1 MSYQNNMT
9 KTEQI
14 AMLEMRLRESDRKLM
29 ESNSKLR
36 VFEKKYENEEKSNE
50 NEEKSEEVLTQ
61 RNIIPYE
68 DAKLKRLKRNIQS
81 CKNEILNNHEDGTSI
96 IHQNQDECSK
106 SIVSELRNREIINVM
121 LLALTQSGKTGTMC
135 ALIKNYIEDNI
146 IPIENIYIITGLSS
160 IDWIEQTKERMPRS
174 IQDRIFHRGNLN
186 RGFIN
191 DIKDKKNVLIIID
204 EIQVAAKKNQ
214 SLHIVFQHAGFYDKQ
229 NLLKNDI
236 KIVEFTATPDGTI
249 YDLMDWGENAFKI
262 QMNPG
267 EHYTGCFDMLN
278 DNKVKQY
285 KDLCCYD
292 KKTGEIDDK
301 ILKENINNLIDD
313 VNSFDSPMY
322 HIIRTPTGFKSE
334 LVIENFKNYY
344 NNELEYHMYDQSIN
358 MNLNDILVR
367 RPEVHTFIFIKEKL
381 RCAKTLTKTFLGIVY
396 ERFTSTIDDA
406 VIIQGLIGRM
416 TGYDYNG
423 QSICYTNKIS
433 IEKYKILWESNFED
447 KSVKWKSKTT
457 KIKEDGLISKG
468 TYNMLSKHEHS
479 ISNKSNNIE
488 PNIVKFNTFEE
499 VREYFKNVLKNKDKF
514 KNTRGPNKKSIEK
527 KKRDGFYT
535 NQIRGNNK
543 VMSFSEIEIESKAGL
558 NNKSKFRLHTCYENV
573 NDPST
578 LQFWLIYYD

>member
-1 MSYQNNMT
+1 
-9 KTEQI
+9 
-14 AMLEMRLRESDRKLM
+14 
-29 ESNSKLR
+29 
-36 VFEKKYENEEKSNE
+36 
-50 NEEKSEEVLTQ
+50 
-61 RNIIPYE
+61 
-68 DAKLKRLKRNIQS
+68 
-81 CKNEILNNHEDGTSI
+81 
-96 IHQNQDECSK
+96 
-106 SIVSELRNREIINVM
+106 M

-160 IDWIEQTKERMPRS
+160 IDWIEQTKERMPRY

-236 KIVEFTATPDGTI
+236 KIIEFTATPDGTI

-267 EHYTGCFDMLN
+267 EHYTSCFDMLN

-292 KKTGEIDDK
+292 KKTGEIDDN
-301 ILKENINNLIDD
+301 ILKENINHLIDD
-313 VNSFDSPMY
+313 INSFDSPMY

-334 LVIENFKNYY
+334 LVIQNFRDYY

-423 QSICYTNKIS
+423 QSICYTNKDS

-468 TYNMLSKHEHS
+468 TYN
-479 ISNKSNNIE
+479 
-488 PNIVKFNTFEE
+488 
-499 VREYFKNVLKNKDKF
+499 VL
-514 KNTRGPNKKSIEK
+514 P
-527 KKRDGFYT
+527 RDGSRSGISSDSDSDSEQWFHEWKELSFTDIENHEERSVETLLKYVNNWIKEKPSYEHT
-535 NQIRGNNK
+535 RNTKRGNNYK
-543 VMSFSEIEIESKAGL
+543 LKNEIIKNDKKFYKSSYTSLEILS
-558 NNKSKFRLHTCYENV
+558 YENIKNV
-573 NDPST
+573 MLNIDNGFQKKTTQLPGGCRTYITYKDTDNNESIT
-578 LQFWLIYYD
+578 FIIRYLERL